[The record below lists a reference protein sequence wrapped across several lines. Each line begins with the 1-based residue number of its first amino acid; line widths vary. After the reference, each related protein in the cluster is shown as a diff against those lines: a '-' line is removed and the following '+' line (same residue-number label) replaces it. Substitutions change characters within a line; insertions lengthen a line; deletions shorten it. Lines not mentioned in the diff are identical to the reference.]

1 MMKYLA
7 FEPVLTSEAMVRI
20 TAILY
25 ILSYIFHMD
34 LYRNLYSMSFYVLF
48 LKTES
53 NSWITKI

>member
-7 FEPVLTSEAMVRI
+7 FEPVLTSEAMVQI

-25 ILSYIFHMD
+25 ILSYIFHMY
-34 LYRNLYSMSFYVLF
+34 LYRNLYSKSFYVLF

-53 NSWITKI
+53 NSWVTKI